1 MTSLQPSRITTIA
14 HPATYLNKII
24 VGYANGQIELW
35 NIQKKAIVYTFASHL
50 LLLSSAS
57 QSFGGYVDPFGDVDE
72 KDEKTAAAF
81 SVTCFEQSPACDV
94 MGVGFSTGDVL
105 LINLKLDKV
114 LFSFKQE
121 GGEVTSISFRTD
133 VGSDKFPFM
142 VTSSMDGRLHIWNL
156 GSSGDASDKL
166 QRKLQ
171 STIDTAHSAKIGKV
185 QFLYGEPIMVSCSED
200 NSLKVWIFDAP
211 DGTARLLKM
220 REGHSGYPLKI
231 RYFGGITNASLRD
244 GADAMSCEIL
254 SAGSDGSLRVFNT
267 ALEAQNKELS
277 QGAILKKLGLRRRGQ
292 RLPVT
297 TGFDF
302 SEARQK
308 DWANVATI
316 HKNHSN
322 TYLWKFGNRTI
333 TDVVLRQ
340 SHWPQN
346 VMKFTAD
353 RSTHSTAVVMS
364 PCGNYCAVG
373 SKGGTIYLYNVQSGI
388 PRGSFPKSTTPSMKP
403 STLLHKQAVPGNVF
417 YEEKNFLAEGEGSG
431 AGSLNPIAKAEVTY
445 TDEEKEAFKNSKEGH
460 TQDVTGMFIEIA
472 NTVMV
477 TCGMDGLLIFWDYG
491 THAILQ
497 KVPHSSPLTMIQ
509 GFQDGG
515 FVAVA
520 SQDRVVRVYD
530 IFTHKIS
537 RRFEGHT
544 REISDL
550 SFSPDGR
557 RLLSSSLDKTV
568 RVWDMPTGRCLS
580 WLSFESPVLSMAM
593 SHSGEHLSVTQSG
606 KEGIY
611 MYVDRSLYETVH
623 FWKEPT
629 VPVPVSDSLSLV
641 ERIEGTAE
649 IEESLLDRDDDLE
662 NEEVNEEM
670 DVVPTQ
676 AQVETG
682 ADRESKA
689 QRGAGLITM
698 AAVARAYWTTLFN
711 LEAIKSR
718 NSATAAPAA
727 PVKAPFFLPTVVRGG
742 STPSFPTPVEFEQL
756 MKKNAEMAK
765 KNESSGSS
773 ADLKRKSETD
783 SLGSKKQKGG
793 ERSKDDGEEDEATVL
808 AQLASMGSAW
818 GDGEADTDSW
828 GAGPAAV
835 EEATTTA
842 VKKSDTESVA
852 FQLDRTST
860 SRIINRKTAL
870 PRCKLVAF
878 ILQEYPLGAV
888 DRVDMEDGIA
898 MDEQEEGQEEVEG
911 PILEY
916 LKSLPPPAI
925 DLEFRALCTNEE
937 DTEGALLC
945 CFVLCC
951 AVLCCA
957 VLCCAVLCCAVLC
970 CASHYP
976 LSYMTSLYTP
986 PYMSLTCYTQNHLSQ
1001 CYSFSVIL

>member
-1 MTSLQPSRITTIA
+1 MTSLQPSRISTIA

-50 LLLSSAS
+50 LLLSAVT

-72 KDEKTAAAF
+72 KEDKTAAAVF

-105 LINLKLDKV
+105 LMNLKLDKV

-121 GGEVTSISFRTD
+121 GGAVTSISFRTD
-133 VGSDKFPFM
+133 VASDKYPFM
-142 VTSSMDGRLHIWNL
+142 VTSSIDGRLHIWNL
-156 GSSGDASDKL
+156 GSSGDVTNKL

-171 STIDTAHSAKIGKV
+171 STIDTAHSANIGKV

-200 NSLKVWIFDAP
+200 NSLKIWIFDAP

-244 GADAMSCEIL
+244 AADAMSCEIL

-277 QGAILKKLGLRRRGQ
+277 QGTILKKLGLRRRGQ

-333 TDVVLRQ
+333 TDLVLRQ
-340 SHWPQN
+340 PHWPQN
-346 VMKFTAD
+346 VMKFTPD
-353 RSTHSTAVVMS
+353 RSTYSTAVVMS

-403 STLLHKQAVPGNVF
+403 STLQHKQAVPGNVF

-445 TDEEKEAFKNSKEGH
+445 TDEEKEAYKDSKEGH
-460 TQDVTGMFIEIA
+460 TKDVTGMFIEIA

-477 TCGMDGLLIFWDYG
+477 TCGLDGLLIFWDYG
-491 THAILQ
+491 SHAILQ
-497 KVPHSSPLTMIQ
+497 KVPHSSPLTMMQ
-509 GFQDGG
+509 GFQDGA

-537 RRFEGHT
+537 RRFEGHA

-641 ERIEGTAE
+641 ERIDNTTESEEG
-649 IEESLLDRDDDLE
+649 LLHVEVDLE
-662 NEEVNEEM
+662 NVDIIEEM

-718 NSATAAPAA
+718 NSATAAPTA

-742 STPSFPTPVEFEQL
+742 STPSFPTPIEFEQL
-756 MKKNAEMAK
+756 MKKNAEIAK

-773 ADLKRKSETD
+773 ADLKRKLEAD
-783 SLGSKKQKGG
+783 SLGGKKRKD
-793 ERSKDDGEEDEATVL
+793 EKKIKDDGEEDEATVL
-808 AQLASMGSAW
+808 AQLATMGSAW
-818 GDGEADTDSW
+818 GDGEGEGDGDSW
-828 GAGPAAV
+828 GAGPSAI
-835 EEATTTA
+835 EEAAST
-842 VKKSDTESVA
+842 VRKSGTDSVA
-852 FQLDRTST
+852 FEVDRSSST
-860 SRIINRKTAL
+860 SRIISRKTAL

-878 ILQEYPLGAV
+878 ILQEYPMGAV
-888 DRVDMEDGIA
+888 DR
-898 MDEQEEGQEEVEG
+898 MDEEDKEDEGDGGEAEKEIEG

-937 DTEGALLC
+937 DAEGTYLTLST
-945 CFVLCC
+945 
-951 AVLCCA
+951 
-957 VLCCAVLCCAVLC
+957 
-970 CASHYP
+970 SH
-976 LSYMTSLYTP
+976 M
-986 PYMSLTCYTQNHLSQ
+986 
-1001 CYSFSVIL
+1001 ILH

>member
-1 MTSLQPSRITTIA
+1 
-14 HPATYLNKII
+14 
-24 VGYANGQIELW
+24 
-35 NIQKKAIVYTFASHL
+35 
-50 LLLSSAS
+50 
-57 QSFGGYVDPFGDVDE
+57 
-72 KDEKTAAAF
+72 
-81 SVTCFEQSPACDV
+81 
-94 MGVGFSTGDVL
+94 
-105 LINLKLDKV
+105 
-114 LFSFKQE
+114 
-121 GGEVTSISFRTD
+121 
-133 VGSDKFPFM
+133 
-142 VTSSMDGRLHIWNL
+142 
-156 GSSGDASDKL
+156 
-166 QRKLQ
+166 
-171 STIDTAHSAKIGKV
+171 
-185 QFLYGEPIMVSCSED
+185 
-200 NSLKVWIFDAP
+200 
-211 DGTARLLKM
+211 
-220 REGHSGYPLKI
+220 
-231 RYFGGITNASLRD
+231 
-244 GADAMSCEIL
+244 
-254 SAGSDGSLRVFNT
+254 
-267 ALEAQNKELS
+267 
-277 QGAILKKLGLRRRGQ
+277 
-292 RLPVT
+292 
-297 TGFDF
+297 
-302 SEARQK
+302 
-308 DWANVATI
+308 
-316 HKNHSN
+316 
-322 TYLWKFGNRTI
+322 
-333 TDVVLRQ
+333 
-340 SHWPQN
+340 
-346 VMKFTAD
+346 
-353 RSTHSTAVVMS
+353 
-364 PCGNYCAVG
+364 
-373 SKGGTIYLYNVQSGI
+373 
-388 PRGSFPKSTTPSMKP
+388 
-403 STLLHKQAVPGNVF
+403 
-417 YEEKNFLAEGEGSG
+417 
-431 AGSLNPIAKAEVTY
+431 
-445 TDEEKEAFKNSKEGH
+445 
-460 TQDVTGMFIEIA
+460 
-472 NTVMV
+472 MV

-497 KVPHSSPLTMIQ
+497 KVPHSSPLTMMQ

-530 IFTHKIS
+530 IFTHKIT
-537 RRFEGHT
+537 RRFEGHA

-629 VPVPVSDSLSLV
+629 APVPVSDSLSLV
-641 ERIEGTAE
+641 ERIHNTNAAESEEG
-649 IEESLLDRDDDLE
+649 LLDVEDDVE
-662 NEEVNEEM
+662 IVEAIEEM

-718 NSATAAPAA
+718 NSAIAAPAA

-756 MKKNAEMAK
+756 MKKNAELAK

-773 ADLKRKSETD
+773 ADLKRKAESD
-783 SLGSKKQKGG
+783 SFGSKKRK
-793 ERSKDDGEEDEATVL
+793 EDSKNKDDGEEDEAAVL

-818 GDGEADTDSW
+818 GDGEGDADSW

-835 EEATTTA
+835 EEAAAAALKNT
-842 VKKSDTESVA
+842 DTDSLA
-852 FQLDRTST
+852 FTVDRSSST

-888 DRVDMEDGIA
+888 DRIDSEDGTA
-898 MDEQEEGQEEVEG
+898 MDESNLEQEQEEGEIEG

-937 DTEGALLC
+937 DTEGALLITS
-945 CFVLCC
+945 
-951 AVLCCA
+951 
-957 VLCCAVLCCAVLC
+957 
-970 CASHYP
+970 SHALIHGIALLHTP
-976 LSYMTSLYTP
+976 SYMSPAIENTTP
-986 PYMSLTCYTQNHLSQ
+986 
-1001 CYSFSVIL
+1001 YSIV